1 MSALRTKVVLM
12 ICLGVAAAAV
22 VFAFPRFAQ
31 DPRYHEFADQRRIA
45 GVPNLLN
52 VVSNAMF
59 AVAGILG
66 LRLAWKH
73 ARGPAAVAFFLS
85 AVLVAAGSAYYH
97 VRPTNQTLVWDRLP
111 MTVAFMS
118 LLALVIGDR
127 IDVRAGRLLLG
138 PLIAVGMGSVIYWRL
153 TEAVGRGDL
162 RPVLPHAGNR
172 PDAVPVQRALHRD
185 RGVSRRAGLVR
196 RREGM

>member
-111 MTVAFMS
+111 MTLVFMS
-118 LLALVIGDR
+118 LVALVIGDR
-127 IDVRAGRLLLG
+127 IGPRAGQAMFG
-138 PLIAVGMGSVIYWRL
+138 PLLAC
-153 TEAVGRGDL
+153 ERG
-162 RPVLPHAGNR
+162 GCCW
-172 PDAVPVQRALHRD
+172 D
-185 RGVSRRAGLVR
+185 R
-196 RREGM
+196 